1 MAKGQKERGSWTS
14 FWTVIVF
21 VTAIGIWM
29 TISPKYLLATISAER
44 SFVTQLSGD
53 QADMWVFSKTLS
65 VSADQIKDVSTAI
78 KGTTTTPDA
87 MKGWLQDRIMA
98 TWLWGA
104 LIVYRVNLLLL
115 FWFILMPLTM
125 AIAADGYSTRMI
137 RTHRFSAQ
145 SPIRHRFGV
154 LVGMTV
160 MFGVAFWIVV
170 PVAVP
175 SIVAP
180 AAIALVGM
188 AIWLWVSNLQK
199 RI

>member
-29 TISPKYLLATISAER
+29 TISPKYMLA
-44 SFVTQLSGD
+44 
-53 QADMWVFSKTLS
+53 
-65 VSADQIKDVSTAI
+65 AI

-104 LIVYRVNLLLL
+104 LIVYRANLLLL

-154 LVGMTV
+154 L
-160 MFGVAFWIVV
+160 A
-170 PVAVP
+170 
-175 SIVAP
+175 
-180 AAIALVGM
+180 
-188 AIWLWVSNLQK
+188 
-199 RI
+199 